1 MGWHL
6 FATEE
11 DSTSIKEFIETVGD
25 GASESD
31 EDLEEV
37 DDVFDKEWKDD
48 AKEEYWIIVTRYLL
62 ALRN

>member
-1 MGWHL
+1 MDWHL

-31 EDLEEV
+31 EDLEGADEV
-37 DDVFDKEWKDD
+37 LDEEWRDN
-48 AKEEYWIIVTRYLL
+48 ANEEY
-62 ALRN
+62 